1 MMTNVSLLDNLKD
14 GLKGLSLKKQ
24 NKTKQKEKDNK
35 KQNKNKQTKQTSKNK
50 KKAYLTCK
58 HCGTP
63 LDERNCSANGSL
75 VMGLGI
81 LRKSSPCNGGTCQP
95 EEAQQLWKVME
106 WTQLTQ
112 RSGLEASSLAK
123 TDSAV
128 EALKK
133 IRELFAITVENQ
145 TDTLD
150 DLLAKRDLW
159 RTLSVGR

>member
-1 MMTNVSLLDNLKD
+1 MMTNVSLLDNLKG
-14 GLKGLSLKKQ
+14 GLKGLSLK
-24 NKTKQKEKDNK
+24 NKT
-35 KQNKNKQTKQTSKNK
+35 KQNKNKKTTKNKTKTNKQNKQAKTK

-75 VMGLGI
+75 VIGLGI
-81 LRKSSPCNGGTCQP
+81 LRRSSPCNGGTCQP
-95 EEAQQLWKVME
+95 EETQQLWKVME

-112 RSGLEASSLAK
+112 RNGLEASSLAK

-145 TDTLD
+145 TNTLD

>member
-1 MMTNVSLLDNLKD
+1 MMTNVSLLDNLKG
-14 GLKGLSLKKQ
+14 GLKGLSLKNKTKQ
-24 NKTKQKEKDNK
+24 NKTKRKRQQKTKQKQTNK
-35 KQNKNKQTKQTSKNK
+35 TNKQKQ

-75 VMGLGI
+75 VIGLGI
-81 LRKSSPCNGGTCQP
+81 LRRSSPCNGGTCQP
-95 EEAQQLWKVME
+95 EETQQLWKVLE

-128 EALKK
+128 EA
-133 IRELFAITVENQ
+133 F
-145 TDTLD
+145 
-150 DLLAKRDLW
+150 
-159 RTLSVGR
+159 